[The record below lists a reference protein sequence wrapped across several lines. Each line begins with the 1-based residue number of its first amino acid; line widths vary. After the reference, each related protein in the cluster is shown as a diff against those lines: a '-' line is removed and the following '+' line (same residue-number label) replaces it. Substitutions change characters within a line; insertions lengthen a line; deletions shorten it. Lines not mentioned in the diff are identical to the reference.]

1 MDCSMH
7 LVALCHP
14 ILWRRNVRVITSWG
28 KLRCNLHAS
37 PWVMWGVARAD
48 ARATV
53 QYVNVQLWRAGVL
66 ETKRVQQ
73 QQRVLDHRIWSQDRP
88 NLSDDCP
95 VPTTALPAS
104 LTTHFSTLP
113 QRLTAP
119 STLQLLYSAYVNNV
133 SNRFVWFK
141 LYNVSAGTNSYRFKW
156 KYPEIA
162 NIPTSTYSAYL

>member
-1 MDCSMH
+1 MH

-28 KLRCNLHAS
+28 KLRSNLHAS

-53 QYVNVQLWRAGVL
+53 QYANVQLWRAGVL

-95 VPTTALPAS
+95 VPTAAPPAILS
-104 LTTHFSTLP
+104 LLLTSLLCHSVWQLLQHYNYCIQLMLTTF
-113 QRLTAP
+113 
-119 STLQLLYSAYVNNV
+119 
-133 SNRFVWFK
+133 SNRFVCFK
-141 LYNVSAGTNSYRFKW
+141 LHNVSDGKNSYRFKW
-156 KYPEIA
+156 KLPSDSLHP
-162 NIPTSTYSAYL
+162 NK